1 MDIMLSRIYAQI
13 NGKRKQSITQIPED
27 RILLTQSDSDVDDY
41 RFTCY
46 FEATNGQGFGRTF
59 FLQDQKCLSAGAKAF
74 ELHNLKISE
83 VQHGEKAKTTFDGY
97 KDHTKHN
104 QATINYFERLAGRK
118 ESTAVI
124 LTDKSTIIDMKQD
137 FWNKYVNNQVS
148 SVRDYIRMLDENNQH
163 SKKFDVL
170 DSQPQFERILDY
182 LHQEAISKQVKSDP
196 IKTLK

>member
-1 MDIMLSRIYAQI
+1 MW
-13 NGKRKQSITQIPED
+13 
-27 RILLTQSDSDVDDY
+27 
-41 RFTCY
+41 
-46 FEATNGQGFGRTF
+46 
-59 FLQDQKCLSAGAKAF
+59 DQKCLSAGAKAF

-118 ESTAVI
+118 ESTAVTI
-124 LTDKSTIIDMKQD
+124 TDKSTTKDMKQD

-163 SKKFDVL
+163 SKKFEVL
-170 DSQPQFERILDY
+170 EHQP
-182 LHQEAISKQVKSDP
+182 
-196 IKTLK
+196 